1 MRMENFCQV
10 YLQDMLSFKKKYTED
25 YIEEIKTAF
34 DPIPLEEKAEFLRL
48 IRQKHLSRIF
58 ALTALAATKPT
69 PEEFKKLA
77 PKTIMHLGDV
87 INFIE
92 IHHKIHKEEPNQY
105 VPTLKKLI
113 KEMPRT
119 KTELYSYYSV
129 PSEVEEY
136 LEKHLGVTLA
146 NQILLN
152 DNDPDNTAYMLI
164 RTYQYKPLLMH
175 VLTHL
180 NDIKYK
186 STLEALSVFFADPVI
201 VENLDIPP

>member
-1 MRMENFCQV
+1 MSGKRTLYEI
-10 YLQDMLSFKKKYTED
+10 YLQDALSFERKYTED

-34 DPIPLEEKAEFLRL
+34 GPISLEEKAEFLRL

-69 PEEFKKLA
+69 PEEFEKLA

-92 IHHKIHKEEPNQY
+92 IYHKIHKEEPNQY

-119 KTELYSYYSV
+119 KTELYSYYSAL
-129 PSEVEEY
+129 SEVEEY

-146 NQILLN
+146 NQIPIN
-152 DNDPDNTAYMLI
+152 DE
-164 RTYQYKPLLMH
+164 PL
-175 VLTHL
+175 VL
-180 NDIKYK
+180 
-186 STLEALSVFFADPVI
+186 
-201 VENLDIPP
+201 ENLDIPPMTFALHFLAVAKKWRQGNLIWTKQPPFLEDYHGDSIIYSKRY